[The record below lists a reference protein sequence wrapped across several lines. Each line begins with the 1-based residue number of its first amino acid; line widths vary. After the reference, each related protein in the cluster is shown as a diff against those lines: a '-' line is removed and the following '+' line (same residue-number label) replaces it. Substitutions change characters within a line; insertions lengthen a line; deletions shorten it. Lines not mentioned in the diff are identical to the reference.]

1 VAVTGL
7 EPGMSDEFK
16 RELREIGSR
25 LKVRREAT
33 LNAQQDQLSRVE
45 AAIQWWKKGIASNIK
60 QAVQEANTALAETG
74 VSLACAEGTAGPVD
88 SGGRVGPGIPKTRPK
103 ITITIIED
111 DGFERN
117 KQLEISLT
125 QGGDIAV
132 LPFRSNCSVVEFDKD
147 KIQQLILAF
156 VHELEDER

>member
-1 VAVTGL
+1 
-7 EPGMSDEFK
+7 MSDEFK

-45 AAIQWWKKGIASNIK
+45 AAIQWWEKGIASNIK

-74 VSLACAEGTAGPVD
+74 A
-88 SGGRVGPGIPKTRPK
+88 KTRPK
-103 ITITIIED
+103 ITISIIED

>member
-1 VAVTGL
+1 
-7 EPGMSDEFK
+7 MSDEFK

-45 AAIQWWKKGIASNIK
+45 AAIQWWEKGIASNIK

-88 SGGRVGPGIPKTRPK
+88 SGVRVGPGLPKTRPK

>member
-1 VAVTGL
+1 
-7 EPGMSDEFK
+7 MSDEFK

-45 AAIQWWKKGIASNIK
+45 AAIQWWEKGIASNIK

-88 SGGRVGPGIPKTRPK
+88 RVGPGIPKTRPK

>member
-1 VAVTGL
+1 
-7 EPGMSDEFK
+7 MSDEFK

-45 AAIQWWKKGIASNIK
+45 AAIQWWEKGIASNIK

-88 SGGRVGPGIPKTRPK
+88 SGGRVGPGLPKTRPK

-125 QGGDIAV
+125 QGGTSPFCHSARIAV
-132 LPFRSNCSVVEFDKD
+132 WSNSIKTKSSSSSLPLFMSLRTNASSPW
-147 KIQQLILAF
+147 
-156 VHELEDER
+156 DES